1 MRSVSMI
8 RIRLT
13 ILLVG
18 LLLIPTARI
27 DAERIGYSSE
37 EFAARRQALARTLR
51 EGTLI
56 MFGATGATPG
66 LRFRQNNDFFYL
78 TGNESPNA
86 VLVMDVASG
95 RSDLFMPRVSATQ
108 SRYEGGNWLN
118 EADAARAHGFSAVE
132 PLTNLH
138 EFLAR
143 QHDPGPM
150 IVWTRMSQRDEVNE
164 GRLDVAIDQA
174 RRFNNPFA
182 QYPSE
187 DAARIT
193 ALRQQ
198 FPYFEL
204 RDVTPHLDR
213 LRLIKTPR
221 EIEILRRNGRISAE
235 AVKRAIQATAGGKFE
250 YEIHAEAAYWLL
262 KNGMQGDA
270 YPAIVGS
277 GPMGNQWHYEDNG
290 RRMQAG
296 ELVVMDYAGSLD
308 YLTMDITRTWPVSGR
323 FTEAQLKAYR
333 ADLEGQK
340 AAIAAIKPGVSRDVV
355 RKAAEDVFRREGFPP
370 AYAYLGHYVGLSVHD
385 VGDWNLPFEPG
396 MVLTMEP
403 IIDLPEQ
410 KLHIRVE
417 DTVLVTPNGVEVLS
431 SAVPKEVDELLALIR
446 R

>member
-1 MRSVSMI
+1 MI
-8 RIRLT
+8 RFRLAA
-13 ILLVG
+13 LLAG
-18 LLLIPTARI
+18 LLLIPTVRT
-27 DAERIGYSSE
+27 DAERMGYGPE
-37 EFAARRQALARTLR
+37 EFAARRQALARVLR
-51 EGTLI
+51 EGTVI

-95 RSDLFMPRVSATQ
+95 RSDLFMPKLTATQ
-108 SRYEGGNWLN
+108 TRYEGGNWLD
-118 EADAARAHGFSAVE
+118 EPDAARKYGFASIE

-138 EFLAR
+138 EFLTR
-143 QHDPGPM
+143 QHDASGPAM
-150 IVWTRMSQRDEVNE
+150 VWTRLSQRDEVNE
-164 GRLDVAIDQA
+164 GRTDVAIDQA

-187 DAARIT
+187 DAARI
-193 ALRQQ
+193 ASLRTQ
-198 FPYFEL
+198 FPAFEL
-204 RDVTPHLDR
+204 RDVTPRLDR

-221 EIEILRRNGRISAE
+221 EIEILRRNGRISA
-235 AVKRAIQATAGGKFE
+235 AALKRAIQATGPGKFE
-250 YEIHAEAAYWLL
+250 YELHAEATYWLL

-308 YLTMDITRTWPVSGR
+308 YVTMDITRTWPVSGR
-323 FTEAQLKAYR
+323 FSDMQLKAYR

-370 AYAYLGHYVGLSVHD
+370 TYAYLGHYVGLSVHD

-403 IIDLPEQ
+403 IIDLPDQ
-410 KLHIRVE
+410 KLHIRIE
-417 DTVLVTPNGVEVLS
+417 DTVLVTPTGVEVLS
-431 SAVPKEVDELLALIR
+431 VGVPKEVDELLALIKH
-446 R
+446 